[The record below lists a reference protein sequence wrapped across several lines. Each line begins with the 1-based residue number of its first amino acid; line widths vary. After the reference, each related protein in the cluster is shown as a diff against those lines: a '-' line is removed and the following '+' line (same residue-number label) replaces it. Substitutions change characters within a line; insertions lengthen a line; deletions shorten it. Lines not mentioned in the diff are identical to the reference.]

1 MHSPTLRRSG
11 LWVAAAT
18 CFSAMAMVVGLDS
31 AVAQTPVEGPV
42 KKDIVLDAAPTAPV
56 GSTPTTPA
64 GEPAAAPFGLKE
76 RVPANVVPVVQRRE
90 VFAASLADLGL
101 HMLRQSAR
109 AEGAAQA
116 NKVSSPIGVAMTLGM
131 LHAGAAGETAA
142 ELAAGLESRGA
153 GGRLMRSS
161 LRDLVGAVKA
171 DESAR
176 WMSAN
181 RVWVGAGAVKALA
194 PGFIKS
200 LKEDFGS
207 DGAILDFNG
216 KSDAS
221 RAAINQWVQER
232 TNKLIPEILG
242 PGSIK
247 PTTKLVLTNANYF
260 RGTWITPFDRA
271 ETRDEMFFGE
281 KEQRKVPT
289 MHQTLTAGE
298 ALVDNVY
305 VLELPFEGGN
315 YSLVLA
321 MPPAG
326 HTVQA
331 LETDLQGADVTA
343 WLANLKPA
351 RITLALPRFEV
362 KPDPLSLNDAMAAL
376 GIKLAFSD
384 QADLSGILG
393 SRDLKLDGIFHSA
406 AIKVDES
413 GTVAASAT
421 AAVVASK
428 SMSLPGAQRSFNRPF
443 LFTLVHKPTGTPLF
457 MGRVAIP

>member
-11 LWVAAAT
+11 LWVAMAT
-18 CFSAMAMVVGLDS
+18 CFSALAMVVGLDS
-31 AVAQTPVEGPV
+31 AGAQTPVEVPV
-42 KKDIVLDAAPTAPV
+42 KKDIVIDAAPAGAAV
-56 GSTPTTPA
+56 LTPTTQA
-64 GEPAAAPFGLKE
+64 SEPAATPFELKE
-76 RVPANVVPVVQRRE
+76 RAPANVVPVAQRRE

-101 HMLRQSAR
+101 HMLRQS
-109 AEGAAQA
+109 AAQA

-181 RVWVGAGAVKALA
+181 RVWVGTGSAKALS

-200 LKEDFGS
+200 LKDDFGS

-216 KSDAS
+216 KSEAS
-221 RAAINQWVQER
+221 RAAINQWVQES

-242 PGSIK
+242 PGAIK

-260 RGTWITPFDRA
+260 RGTWVTPFDRA

-289 MHQTLTAGE
+289 MHQTLTVRE
-298 ALVDNVY
+298 AQVDNVY
-305 VLELPFEGGN
+305 VMELPFEGGN
-315 YSLVLA
+315 FSLMLA
-321 MPPAG
+321 MPPRG

-331 LETDLQGADVTA
+331 LEADLQGADVTA

-362 KPDPLSLNDAMAAL
+362 KPDAVSLNDAMAAL

-457 MGRVAIP
+457 MGRLAMP